1 MKPYLLVAALLLA
14 TLPATA
20 QSLTGHV
27 VSVQNKHSAG
37 VVSTYNSNAGQWNH
51 GVVAAHHRE
60 TDIRVGNIVYSL
72 VGIDKH
78 IQVGKDYPV
87 RVEKDRMWITIE
99 NGKEKKFRIEGQA
112 ESK

>member
-1 MKPYLLVAALLLA
+1 MKPYLSVVAFLLA
-14 TLPATA
+14 ALPATA

-27 VSVQNKHSAG
+27 VSVQNRHSGG
-37 VVSTYNSNAGQWNH
+37 VVSTYNAHTGQWSH
-51 GVVAAHHRE
+51 GVVAAHHHE
-60 TDIRVGNIVYSL
+60 TDIRVGSMVYSL

-87 RVEKDRMWITIE
+87 RIEKDRMWVTM
-99 NGKEKKFRIEGQA
+99 NDGKEKKFRIEGEA